1 LSSTAPGMAFGNGV
15 IKFLG
20 SNLFARLSGYPAI
33 FLGLA
38 SDVEK
43 SDRQKLHG
51 NPEASNLTLYG
62 GSAVAAGSVL
72 VLEGGLAVAGVTSVV
87 PFAGWGAAALV
98 LLGAVIIAGGLYLH
112 AKAYEHL
119 HTPIELWAARS
130 IFGNRKNDGEVHPE
144 VVLDHEKKL
153 PKFPS
158 LQDELKAWHDEHY
171 GPRLITAEEA
181 QSFGITGVD
190 SGWHENNYWAPANWT
205 AITHN
210 EVITTQS
217 TVE

>member
-1 LSSTAPGMAFGNGV
+1 LSSTAPGMVFGNGV

-38 SDVEK
+38 SDFQK
-43 SDRQKLHG
+43 SKRQKRHG
-51 NPEASNLTLYG
+51 NTEASDLILYG

-72 VLEGGLAVAGVTSVV
+72 VLEGGLAVSGVISVV

-112 AKAYEHL
+112 TKAYEHI

-144 VVLDHEKKL
+144 VILDREKKL
-153 PKFPS
+153 PTFQS
-158 LQDELKAWHDEHY
+158 LQDELKGWHDEHY
-171 GPRLITAEEA
+171 RPRLISAEEA

-190 SGWHENNYWAPANWT
+190 SGW
-205 AITHN
+205 
-210 EVITTQS
+210 
-217 TVE
+217 